1 MVEAMIAALFPPRVV
16 TVVATE
22 AMWSARLHPEEDAC
36 VASAP
41 AKRRREFAAGRA
53 CARLALAR
61 LGLPEAPLGRN
72 EDRTPR
78 WPAGVVGCISH
89 CAGYCGAALAR
100 QECVAGLGLD
110 VEVIGRVRP
119 ALLPRICTAAERDAL
134 ASLRRER
141 GEGAID
147 WATLLFSAKESTYKC
162 YFPLTRVPLGFHDVE
177 IELVPAQG
185 AFTAR
190 LLRAGAP
197 AAAGARVFSGR
208 YASDGKRVFSGV
220 TLEPRPA

>member
-1 MVEAMIAALFPPRVV
+1 MIVELFPPQVV

-22 AMWSARLHPEEDAC
+22 AMWSARLHPQEEAC
-36 VASAP
+36 VARAT

-78 WPAGVVGCISH
+78 WPAGVAGCISH
-89 CAGYCGAALAR
+89 CAGYCAAAVAR
-100 QECVAGLGLD
+100 QESVAGLGLD

-119 ALLPRICTAAERDAL
+119 VLLPRICTVAERDTL
-134 ASLRRER
+134 LRLGRAP
-141 GEGAID
+141 GQGAID
-147 WATLLFSAKESTYKC
+147 WATVLFSAKESTYKC
-162 YFPLTRVPLGFHDVE
+162 YYPLTRAPLGFHDVE
-177 IELVPAQG
+177 IELAPARR

-190 LLRAGAP
+190 LLRADAP
-197 AAAGARVFSGR
+197 AAAGCRAFSGH

-220 TLEPRPA
+220 TLGSGS